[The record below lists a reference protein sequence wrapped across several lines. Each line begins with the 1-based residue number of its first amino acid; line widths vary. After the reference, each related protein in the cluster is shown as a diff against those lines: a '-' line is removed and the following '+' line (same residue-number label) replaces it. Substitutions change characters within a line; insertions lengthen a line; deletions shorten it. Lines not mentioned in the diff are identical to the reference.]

1 MTLCR
6 LIVVQFCVKIHL
18 LKHTEGWKN
27 IEINP
32 SGSIH
37 FLAFLFCT
45 VPSLVFKAKKYLVSL
60 GIEPGTLNFCLPKF
74 K

>member
-1 MTLCR
+1 M
-6 LIVVQFCVKIHL
+6 VVQFCVKIHL

-45 VPSLVFKAKKYLVSL
+45 VPSLVFKGKNIWSRW
-60 GIEPGTLNFCLPKF
+60 ESNPGP
-74 K
+74 